1 MEQEKKCIDL
11 VADKFAEQE
20 QEYKDARKWYEDF
33 ETATEGE
40 QIALRKSSEFQGYD
54 YEYYDDYSS
63 WLYNQFLCFDFVAP
77 FTFGED
83 QKAGYWRL
91 QISWGG
97 PSSEFRIY
105 VDENINICAV
115 EYWYLDWY
123 DGAYVDVDENSE
135 SFYICEDFIESNARY

>member
-20 QEYKDARKWYEDF
+20 QEYKDARKWYDEY
-33 ETATEGE
+33 EEATEGE
-40 QIALRKSSEFQGYD
+40 QIAMNVITKKNGDYFNEYD
-54 YEYYDDYSS
+54 NYYEWVND
-63 WLYNQFLCFDFVAP
+63 QFLGFDFVEP

-105 VDENINICAV
+105 VDSGDRIGSV
-115 EYWYLDWY
+115 EYWYMDWF
-123 DGAYVDVDENSE
+123 DGAYVNVGEGSE
-135 SFYICEDFIESNARY
+135 CFNICQDLIDIIRY

>member
-11 VADKFAEQE
+11 VAEKFAEQE

-40 QIALRKSSEFQGYD
+40 QIALKKSSEFQGYD

-105 VDENINICAV
+105 ADENLNICAV
-115 EYWYLDWY
+115 EYWYMDWY
-123 DGAYVDVDENSE
+123 DGAYVEVGEDSE
-135 SFYICEDFIESNARY
+135 CFHICEDFIESARY